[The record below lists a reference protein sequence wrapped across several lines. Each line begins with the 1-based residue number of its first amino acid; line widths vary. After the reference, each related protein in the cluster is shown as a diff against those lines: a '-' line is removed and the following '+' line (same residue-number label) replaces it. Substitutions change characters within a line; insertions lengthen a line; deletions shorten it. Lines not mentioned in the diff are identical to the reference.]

1 MYIIICMCG
10 YSCMSISYELDSY
23 LNKNSVELL
32 HHGIIEEAGDVDS
45 PKGSP
50 RQGAIQW
57 RERRHYI
64 VIK

>member
-1 MYIIICMCG
+1 
-10 YSCMSISYELDSY
+10 MSISYELDSY

-32 HHGIIEEAGDVDS
+32 HHGIIEEAGYVDS